1 MHLPR
6 DHVRSKKIGHPYNKE
21 FATGAVSMDSMII
34 NEHPDIPQEYI
45 KKNYE
50 APKIDA
56 IKIRNLHG

>member
-1 MHLPR
+1 
-6 DHVRSKKIGHPYNKE
+6 
-21 FATGAVSMDSMII
+21 MDSMII